1 MAILFGT
8 EARVKLMRL
17 FLMNPQEVISDADA
31 ARRARVSPRAARAE
45 LAVLAKAKLVT
56 RSQVMQATPPRSK
69 NGKPG
74 KKRVSAAR
82 LNLSSPHREPLRVL
96 LAHTGSVEGNEFL
109 RRFRGAGKLK
119 LLIRAGFFIGEDG
132 SRADVLLVG
141 DRLNK
146 SAIERAIRVLE
157 SEIGKELSYASFETG
172 DFLYRIGVC
181 DKFVRDILDY
191 PHETV
196 FDRLGGEAQ

>member
-1 MAILFGT
+1 M
-8 EARVKLMRL
+8 
-17 FLMNPQEVISDADA
+17 
-31 ARRARVSPRAARAE
+31 
-45 LAVLAKAKLVT
+45 
-56 RSQVMQATPPRSK
+56 
-69 NGKPG
+69 
-74 KKRVSAAR
+74 
-82 LNLSSPHREPLRVL
+82 
-96 LAHTGSVEGNEFL
+96 EGNEFL
-109 RRFRGAGKLK
+109 RRFRAAGKLK